1 VWSGGVVGAGL
12 AGEMNR
18 QGMKACLTET
28 VRLRYLLLAYCLFY
42 SVSVSE
48 CGKCQ
53 PCSVLLRFSLY
64 DLRKLLNAGG
74 DIFASDFCGG
84 LLLLAVRPARRAFSF
99 ESSVGM
105 GGECFLFNYFCG
117 LQGLAQQDGKK
128 DTMKTCVS
136 LL

>member
-1 VWSGGVVGAGL
+1 MWISWNGVELGNVWSGDVVGAGL

-53 PCSVLLRFSLY
+53 PCSVLIWFSL
-64 DLRKLLNAGG
+64 
-74 DIFASDFCGG
+74 
-84 LLLLAVRPARRAFSF
+84 
-99 ESSVGM
+99 
-105 GGECFLFNYFCG
+105 
-117 LQGLAQQDGKK
+117 
-128 DTMKTCVS
+128 
-136 LL
+136 